1 MEGWQKIFSYVI
13 TPVLFGGLFTMSFVT
28 MIIALRGE
36 KRAIAKNQIDIVKNA
51 KSIARNYRLLKAA
64 SKGHEN
70 LEKVLEVQEE
80 NNNNVL
86 ENM

>member
-1 MEGWQKIFSYVI
+1 MEGWQQIFSFVI
-13 TPVLFGGLFTMSFVT
+13 TPILFGGLFSMSFIT

-36 KRAIAKNQIDIVKNA
+36 KRAIAKNQLDIVKNA

-80 NNNNVL
+80 IDDKVL
-86 ENM
+86 ENT